1 MSRADSSEPLR
12 QSDEVSAI
20 KDTLGIWGAFLQKLN
35 GYRCGCIWLQAD
47 GAGLL
52 ETVLLQLV
60 EIKRGSGIMPHIP
73 CR

>member
-1 MSRADSSEPLR
+1 MNWADSSEALR

-20 KDTLGIWGAFLQKLN
+20 KDTLGIWGASLQKGN
-35 GYRCGCIWLQAD
+35 GYRYRCIWLQGDDAV
-47 GAGLL
+47 LL
-52 ETVLLQLV
+52 ETVLLELV